1 MKFRIRALAP
11 SLVFLAFLAF
21 TSSVGAQA
29 TINFPNFCNTSTFT
43 LNGTAA
49 SLNPNA
55 QCVLRLTN
63 STGQSGSAFLTNTF
77 SLASDA
83 SFSTFFSFQ
92 ISNPVGIGDSDGA
105 GADGI
110 VFAVQTVSNTAGGAG
125 GGIGYA
131 GINPS
136 VGVEFDTFNNS
147 EPGGGNHIGIDLNG
161 SVTSVVSLAIPGRFN
176 DGAVWYAWVD
186 YNGVTDLLEARVSN
200 TPARP
205 AAAAVSTTVNLPVV
219 LGTTNAFVG
228 FTSGTGAG
236 GGTHEILSWNLVG
249 SFAPIGGPTPTQG
262 PTLTPTAPAAT
273 FTPVVSGPAAAVP
286 TLSFPMLAL
295 LGMALAGAALLLI
308 KRV

>member
-1 MKFRIRALAP
+1 MKPRVRALMP
-11 SLVFLAFLAF
+11 FLVCLVIAASAGGQQ
-21 TSSVGAQA
+21 TV
-29 TINFPNFCNTSTFT
+29 NFPNFCTTSAFT
-43 LNGTAA
+43 LNGTTA

-63 STGQSGSAFLTNTF
+63 NIGQSGSAFLTNTF

-92 ISNPVGIGDSDGA
+92 IPNPVGIGDSDGA

-110 VFAVQTVSNTAGGAG
+110 VFTVQTVSNTAGGGG
-125 GGIGYA
+125 GGIGYS

-136 VGVEFDTFNNS
+136 VGVELDTFNNG

-161 SVTSVVSLAIPGRFN
+161 NVTSVVSLAIPGRFN
-176 DGAVWYAWVD
+176 DGAVWFVWGD

-200 TPARP
+200 TSTRP
-205 AAAAVSTTVNLPVV
+205 ATAAVSTTVNLPVV

-236 GGTHEILSWNLVG
+236 GGTHEIISWNLVG
-249 SFAPIGGPTPTQG
+249 SFAPIGQTPTPG
-262 PTLTPTAPAAT
+262 PT
-273 FTPVVSGPAAAVP
+273 FTPVVSGPAPTVP

-295 LGMALAGAALLLI
+295 LGLALAGAAMFLI
-308 KRV
+308 RRA

>member
-1 MKFRIRALAP
+1 MPF
-11 SLVFLAFLAF
+11 LVCLVIAA
-21 TSSVGAQA
+21 SAGAQQ
-29 TINFPNFCNTSTFT
+29 TVNFPNFCTTSAFT
-43 LNGTAA
+43 LNGTTA

-63 STGQSGSAFLTNTF
+63 NIGQSGSAFLTNTF

-92 ISNPVGIGDSDGA
+92 IPNPVGIGDSDGA

-110 VFAVQTVSNTAGGAG
+110 VFTVQTVSNTAGGGG
-125 GGIGYA
+125 GGIGYS

-136 VGVEFDTFNNS
+136 VGVELDTFNNG

-161 SVTSVVSLAIPGRFN
+161 NVTSVVSLAIPGRFN
-176 DGAVWYAWVD
+176 DGAVWFVWGD

-200 TPARP
+200 TSTRP
-205 AAAAVSTTVNLPVV
+205 ATAAVSTTVNLPVV

-236 GGTHEILSWNLVG
+236 GGTHEIISWNLVG
-249 SFAPIGGPTPTQG
+249 SFAPIGQTPTPG
-262 PTLTPTAPAAT
+262 PT
-273 FTPVVSGPAAAVP
+273 FTPVVSGPAPTVP

-295 LGMALAGAALLLI
+295 LGLALAGAAMFLI
-308 KRV
+308 RRA

>member
-1 MKFRIRALAP
+1 MKIRIRTLAP
-11 SLVFLAFLAF
+11 SLVFLVFA
-21 TSSVGAQA
+21 SSAGAQQ
-29 TINFPNFCNTSTFT
+29 TVNFPNFCSTSSFT
-43 LNGTAA
+43 LNGVTA

-63 STGQSGSAFLTNTF
+63 NIGQSGSAFLTNTF

-92 ISNPVGIGDSDGA
+92 ILNPVGIGDGDGA

-110 VFAVQTVSNTAGGAG
+110 VFAVQSVSNTAGGAG

-131 GINPS
+131 GITNS
-136 VGVEFDTFNNS
+136 VGVELDTFNNS

-176 DGAVWYAWVD
+176 DGAVWFVWVD
-186 YNGVTDLLEARVSN
+186 YNGITDLLEARVSN
-200 TPARP
+200 TATRP
-205 AAAAVSTTVNLPVV
+205 AAASVSTTVNLPVV
-219 LGTTNAFVG
+219 LSTTNAFVG

-236 GGTHEILSWNLVG
+236 GGTHEILSWDLVG
-249 SFAPIGGPTPTQG
+249 SFAPIGQTPTPGPTN
-262 PTLTPTAPAAT
+262 
-273 FTPVVSGPAAAVP
+273 TPVVSGPTAAVP

-295 LGMALAGAALLLI
+295 LAMALAGAALFFM
-308 KRV
+308 KRS

>member
-1 MKFRIRALAP
+1 MKPRLQP
-11 SLVFLAFLAF
+11 LTLVLAFLGIA
-21 TSSVGAQA
+21 TVASAQQV
-29 TINFPNFCNTSTFT
+29 INFPNFCNTSAFT
-43 LNGTAA
+43 LNGITA

-92 ISNPVGIGDSDGA
+92 IPNPVGIGDSDGA

-110 VFAVQTVSNTAGGAG
+110 VFTVQTVSNTAGGGG
-125 GGIGYA
+125 GGIGYS

-136 VGVEFDTFNNS
+136 VGVELDTFNNS

-176 DGAVWYAWVD
+176 DGAVWYVWVD
-186 YNGVTDLLEARVSN
+186 YNGVTDLLEARVST
-200 TPARP
+200 TPVRP

-228 FTSGTGAG
+228 FTSGTGGG
-236 GGTHEILSWNLVG
+236 GGTHEILSWNLIG
-249 SFAPIGGPTPTQG
+249 SFAPIGQTPTPGPSPTPTPPA
-262 PTLTPTAPAAT
+262 PTNTPIVSAPS
-273 FTPVVSGPAAAVP
+273 PAVP

-295 LGMALAGAALLLI
+295 LGLALAGAALFLM
-308 KRV
+308 KRS

>member
-1 MKFRIRALAP
+1 MKTGIRVSALLSA
-11 SLVFLAFLAF
+11 LLGFGAVA
-21 TSSVGAQA
+21 GAQQ
-29 TINFPNFCNTSTFT
+29 TVNFPNFCSTSAFT
-43 LNGTAA
+43 LNGTTA

-63 STGQSGSAFLTNTF
+63 STGQSGSAFLTSTF

-92 ISNPVGIGDSDGA
+92 ILNPVGIGDSDGA

-110 VFAVQTVSNTAGGAG
+110 VFTVQTVSNTAGGGG

-131 GINPS
+131 GISPS
-136 VGVEFDTFNNS
+136 VGVELDTYNNGTS
-147 EPGGGNHIGIDLNG
+147 DQNSGNHIGIDVNG
-161 SVTSVVSLAIPGRFN
+161 STTSVVLTPISGRFN
-176 DGAVWYAWVD
+176 DGAVWFAWVD
-186 YNGVTDLLEARVSN
+186 YNGVTDVLEARVSN
-200 TPARP
+200 TAARP
-205 AAAAVSTTVNLPVV
+205 ASPSVSTSVNLPVI

-249 SFAPIGGPTPTQG
+249 AFAPVGQTPTPGPTT
-262 PTLTPTAPAAT
+262 TPTAPAPT
-273 FTPVVSGPAAAVP
+273 NTPVVAAPSPAVP

-295 LGMALAGAALLLI
+295 LGLALAGAAMFLI
-308 KRV
+308 RR

>member
-1 MKFRIRALAP
+1 MKTRTRAMAP
-11 SLVFLAFLAF
+11 FLVFLAFAA
-21 TSSVGAQA
+21 SAGAQQ
-29 TINFPNFCNTSTFT
+29 TVNFPNFCSTSAFT

-49 SLNPNA
+49 TLNPNA

-63 STGQSGSAFLTNTF
+63 NTGQSGSAFLTNTF

-92 ISNPVGIGDSDGA
+92 IRNPVGIGDSDGA

-110 VFAVQTVSNTAGGAG
+110 VFAVQSVSNTAGGAG

-131 GINPS
+131 GINNS
-136 VGVEFDTFNNS
+136 VGVELDTFNNS

-176 DGAVWYAWVD
+176 DGTVWSVCVD
-186 YNGVTDLLEARVSN
+186 YNGITDLLEARVST
-200 TPARP
+200 TPVRP

-249 SFAPIGGPTPTQG
+249 SFAPIGQTPTPG
-262 PTLTPTAPAAT
+262 PTLTPTAPAPT
-273 FTPVVSGPAAAVP
+273 NTPVVSAPSPAVP

-295 LGMALAGAALLLI
+295 LGMALAGAALFLM
-308 KRV
+308 RRT

>member
-1 MKFRIRALAP
+1 MLLA
-11 SLVFLAFLAF
+11 VVAAAAH
-21 TSSVGAQA
+21 AQQ
-29 TINFPNFCNTSTFT
+29 TINFPNFCDTSSFT

-49 SLNPNA
+49 GLNPNA
-55 QCVLRLTN
+55 QCVLRLT
-63 STGQSGSAFLTNTF
+63 SGIGQSGSAFLTSTF

-92 ISNPVGIGDSDGA
+92 IPNPVGIGDSDGP

-110 VFAVQTVSNTAGGAG
+110 VFAVQAVSNTAGGAG

-131 GINPS
+131 GISNS
-136 VGVEFDTFNNS
+136 VGVELDTFDNG

-161 SVTSVVSLAIPGRFN
+161 SVTSVVSAAIPGRFN
-176 DGAVWYAWVD
+176 DGAVWFVWVD

-200 TPARP
+200 TSTRP
-205 AAAAVSTTVNLPVV
+205 AAATISTTVDLPAV

-236 GGTHEILSWNLVG
+236 GGDHEIVSWNLVG
-249 SFAPIGGPTPTQG
+249 AFAPVGQTPTVGPTV
-262 PTLTPTAPAAT
+262 TPTVP
-273 FTPVVSGPAAAVP
+273 GPAAVVP
-286 TLSFPMLAL
+286 TLSFPMMALLAL
-295 LGMALAGAALLLI
+295 ALSGIAVAFLT